1 MGTMSKYTR
10 HRTRAGV
17 QKAHSPKLTIN
28 QALRCRKAQRELGGH
43 MLADVLTVIR
53 HSSSFNRPTRKLVF
67 SLFRRHCRARRTDML
82 TEMKRFEGEVINQDS
97 VALVQGRLLTWAGI
111 I

>member
-10 HRTRAGV
+10 HSIKMGRPRL
-17 QKAHSPKLTIN
+17 SIN

-53 HSSSFNRPTRKLVF
+53 HASFNRPTRKLVF
-67 SLFRRHCRARRTDML
+67 NLFRRHCRARRTDML
-82 TEMKRFEGEVINQDS
+82 TEMKRFEGELIRQDS
-97 VALVQGRLLTWAGI
+97 VASVQGRLLTWAGI